1 MDTLW
6 GEGAQGGKQ
15 SWGEGEVE
23 PTRRANADV
32 MNGLARAAMPMCHRL
47 GGFKKLNFSHFLEA
61 GSLRSGDQLGWFSKA
76 ALLGL

>member
-1 MDTLW
+1 MDTLR

-32 MNGLARAAMPMCHRL
+32 VNGLARAAMTLCPRL
-47 GGFKKLNFSHFLEA
+47 GGFKKFNFSHFLEA
-61 GSLRSGDQLGWFSKA
+61 GSLRSGDQLGWFSTA
-76 ALLGL
+76 TLLSL